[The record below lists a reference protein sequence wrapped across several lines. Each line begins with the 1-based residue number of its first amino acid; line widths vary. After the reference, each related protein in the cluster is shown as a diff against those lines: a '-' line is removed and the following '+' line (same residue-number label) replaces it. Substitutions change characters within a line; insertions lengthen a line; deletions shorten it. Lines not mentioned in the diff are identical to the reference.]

1 MVIFKILIKIIK
13 VNLIILWLV
22 LKINKIFSLEFNWL
36 IRSLI
41 SFLKIF
47 KLLLIKEQKTFRNK
61 LNNIEKVVYRVLI
74 KITKELLSIKFMIN

>member
-74 KITKELLSIKFMIN
+74 KITKEL

>member
-22 LKINKIFSLEFNWL
+22 PKINKIFSLEFNWL

-74 KITKELLSIKFMIN
+74 KITKEL

>member
-74 KITKELLSIKFMIN
+74 KITKELLSIRFMIN